1 MTVKIIRR
9 IGMAL
14 PIAILAFFVLLSSP
28 ATSIAKRHVLARA
41 KKSSH
46 STSHTAYRHHAK
58 RSAKLSRVR
67 LHGRHSHHVQQH
79 PLTAS
84 EKQDLITKMHAM
96 ASSQVFAED
105 SVIASE
111 QSLPSE
117 VTPNAQT
124 EIGHTANSQVAPP
137 EIQKEL
143 AQEAKEELAED
154 TDVDAS
160 LGQFFKSRP
169 GAIDVPYIDPSTLKA
184 REQDFALYDETNPK
198 LSAQRSDIM
207 AEIIDWLGTRYEFGG
222 EDRTGVD
229 CSAFTRAI
237 FAKAFGVTLPR
248 TAFDQHMLGESV
260 QKTGL
265 HFGDLVFFRTAHYSP
280 VSHVG
285 IYIGEGLF
293 ANSCCS
299 RGVSVASLESPYWA
313 KHYIGAKRL
322 FTNSQLAQ
330 SVVQQLGQM
339 AANGSL
345 NNTSTNIEEESN

>member
-9 IGMAL
+9 IGVVL
-14 PIAILAFFVLLSSP
+14 SVAILAFFVLLSSP
-28 ATSIAKRHVLARA
+28 ATSTAKRHVLARA

-46 STSHTAYRHHAK
+46 STSHVAYRHHAK

-67 LHGRHSHHVQQH
+67 LSRRHSHHVQQH
-79 PLTAS
+79 PLTAA
-84 EKQDLITKMHAM
+84 EKQELITKMHSM

-111 QSLPSE
+111 PTLTSE
-117 VTPNAQT
+117 VTPDEQAAT
-124 EIGHTANSQVAPP
+124 RHTASSQIATP

-169 GAIDVPYIDPSTLKA
+169 GAIDATFVDPTTLKA
-184 REQDFALYDETNPK
+184 REQDFSLYDETNPK

-222 EDRTGVD
+222 EDRGGID
-229 CSAFTRAI
+229 CSAFTRTV

-248 TAFDQHMLGESV
+248 TAFDQHLLGETV
-260 QKTGL
+260 QKTSL
-265 HFGDLVFFRTAHYSP
+265 HFGDLVFFRTVHYSP

-313 KHYIGAKRL
+313 KRFIGAKRL
-322 FTNSQLAQ
+322 FTNSTLAQ
-330 SVVQQLGQM
+330 SVVHQLGQM

-345 NNTSTNIEEESN
+345 NNRGTPENEAN